1 MGYFLSR
8 PLALAVL
15 LARGHRLT
23 AYDAA
28 HIEVAMRLSLPL
40 ATGGRK
46 LQAAAERA
54 GVAVLGGAQ

>member
-1 MGYFLSR
+1 
-8 PLALAVL
+8 L